1 MNNQPILFYSSRC
14 SHSAQ
19 IVQTLKALNKQD
31 LFRFFPID
39 GKSRAELPPFLKSV
53 PTLYNPESKDVYV
66 GKDIYAYIAKPVA
79 ARREIPTTTPSQSA
93 AQPTGAR
100 PGATAPPAGGE
111 YQAWSFAGSGKIT
124 ESYSSWDTPNRFTTD
139 DQLSYSFLN
148 GPVATPAKPE
158 PETKSSFEGNKQ
170 GRNDDISSRMEQMKK
185 ARDAEFKGIARQ

>member
-19 IVQTLKALNKQD
+19 IIQTLKALNKES

-39 GKSRAELPPFLKSV
+39 GKTRAELPPFLKSV
-53 PTLYNPESKDVYV
+53 PTLYNPESKDVYI

-79 ARREIPTTTPSQSA
+79 ARREIPTAAS
-93 AQPTGAR
+93 AQPAAGGR
-100 PGATAPPAGGE
+100 PGAAPAASGD
-111 YQAWSFAGSGKIT
+111 YQAWSFAGAGKIT
-124 ESYSSWDTPNRFTTD
+124 ESYSSWDTPNKFTTD

-148 GPVATPAKPE
+148 GPTATPVKPE